1 MDFLNKSELD
11 IKLLRYSWTI
21 PLSTLI
27 LSMSI
32 HWFSGDAR
40 TFLIYISEADY
51 PGLQRIVFTTGL
63 TITGLIYS
71 FLSYKIYVNFEDTSP
86 RKLLLIISTIGGI
99 YIGINLV
106 AMSFLDMYDHFSG
119 HILTALTV
127 FYGGMIWGLAIHFS
141 LPKSTTRI
149 KSVRLGSI
157 LVSVLG
163 FITMTVAYNKAAQEL
178 GKAVILYEEMNLVQ
192 HPYLDIAAIGEYALV
207 FGFFMILFSIE
218 LDVKKSMILELR
230 RGNY

>member
-1 MDFLNKSELD
+1 MDFFKKSELD

-21 PLSTLI
+21 PLFTLI

-51 PGLQRIVFTTGL
+51 PGLQRIIFTTGL

-71 FLSYKIYVNFEDTSP
+71 LLSYKIYLHFEDTSR
-86 RKLLLIISTIGGI
+86 RKFLLIISTIGGV

-141 LPKSTTRI
+141 FPKSSSRI
-149 KSVRLGSI
+149 KSIRIGSI
-157 LVSVLG
+157 LLSVLG

-218 LDVKKSMILELR
+218 LDVKKINDS
-230 RGNY
+230 

>member
-1 MDFLNKSELD
+1 MDFFKKSELD

-71 FLSYKIYVNFEDTSP
+71 FLSYKIYLNFEESSP
-86 RKLLLIISTIGGI
+86 RKYLLIISTIGGV

-141 LPKSTTRI
+141 LPKSSTRI
-149 KSVRLGSI
+149 KSIRLGSV
-157 LVSVLG
+157 LLSVLG

-218 LDVKKSMILELR
+218 LDVKKI
-230 RGNY
+230 NDY

>member
-1 MDFLNKSELD
+1 MDFFSKSEID

-21 PLSTLI
+21 PLFTLI
-27 LSMSI
+27 FSMSI

-71 FLSYKIYVNFEDTSP
+71 FLSYKIYLNFEDTSP
-86 RKLLLIISTIGGI
+86 RKLLLIISTIGGV

-141 LPKSTTRI
+141 LPKSSARI
-149 KSVRLGSI
+149 KSIRLGSI
-157 LVSVLG
+157 LLSVLG
-163 FITMTVAYNKAAQEL
+163 FITMTVAYNRAAQEL

-192 HPYLDIAAIGEYALV
+192 HPYLDMAAIGEYALV

-218 LDVKKSMILELR
+218 LDVKKINDS
-230 RGNY
+230 

>member
-1 MDFLNKSELD
+1 MDFFSKSEID

-21 PLSTLI
+21 PLFTLI
-27 LSMSI
+27 FSMSI

-71 FLSYKIYVNFEDTSP
+71 FLSYKIYLNFEDTSP
-86 RKLLLIISTIGGI
+86 RKLLLIISTIGGV

-141 LPKSTTRI
+141 LPKSSTRI
-149 KSVRLGSI
+149 RSIRLGSI
-157 LVSVLG
+157 LLSVLG
-163 FITMTVAYNKAAQEL
+163 FITMTVAYNRAAQEL

-192 HPYLDIAAIGEYALV
+192 HPYLDMAAIGEYALV

-218 LDVKKSMILELR
+218 LDVKK
-230 RGNY
+230 NQ

>member
-71 FLSYKIYVNFEDTSP
+71 FLSYKIYANFEDTSP

-218 LDVKKSMILELR
+218 LDVKKINDS
-230 RGNY
+230 

>member
-1 MDFLNKSELD
+1 MNFFNKSELD

-86 RKLLLIISTIGGI
+86 RKFLLIISTIGGI

-141 LPKSTTRI
+141 LPKSSTGI
-149 KSVRLGSI
+149 KSIRLGSI
-157 LVSVLG
+157 LLSVLG
-163 FITMTVAYNKAAQEL
+163 FITMTVAYNKAAEEL

-218 LDVKKSMILELR
+218 LDVKKINDS
-230 RGNY
+230 

>member
-1 MDFLNKSELD
+1 MDFFSKSEID

-21 PLSTLI
+21 PLFTLI
-27 LSMSI
+27 FSMSI

-71 FLSYKIYVNFEDTSP
+71 FLSYKIYLNFEDTSP
-86 RKLLLIISTIGGI
+86 RKLLLVISTIGGV

-141 LPKSTTRI
+141 LPKSSTRI
-149 KSVRLGSI
+149 KSIRLGSI
-157 LVSVLG
+157 LLSVLG
-163 FITMTVAYNKAAQEL
+163 FITMTVAYNRAAQEL

-192 HPYLDIAAIGEYALV
+192 HPYLDMAAIGEYALV

-218 LDVKKSMILELR
+218 LDVKKINNS
-230 RGNY
+230 

>member
-1 MDFLNKSELD
+1 MEFFNTSEID
-11 IKLLRYSWTI
+11 IKLLRYSWAI

-71 FLSYKIYVNFEDTSP
+71 FLSYKIYLNFEDTSP
-86 RKLLLIISTIGGI
+86 RKFLLIISTIGGV

-141 LPKSTTRI
+141 LPKSSTRI
-149 KSVRLGSI
+149 ISIRLGSI
-157 LVSVLG
+157 LLSVLG
-163 FITMTVAYNKAAQEL
+163 FITMTVAYNRAAQEL

-218 LDVKKSMILELR
+218 LDVKKINDS
-230 RGNY
+230 

>member
-1 MDFLNKSELD
+1 
-11 IKLLRYSWTI
+11 
-21 PLSTLI
+21 
-27 LSMSI
+27 MSI

-71 FLSYKIYVNFEDTSP
+71 FLSYKIYLNFEDTSP
-86 RKLLLIISTIGGI
+86 RKLLLIISTIGGV

-141 LPKSTTRI
+141 LPKSSTRI
-149 KSVRLGSI
+149 RSIRLGSI
-157 LVSVLG
+157 LLSVLG
-163 FITMTVAYNKAAQEL
+163 FITMTVAYNRAAQEL

-192 HPYLDIAAIGEYALV
+192 HPYLDMAAIGEYALV

-218 LDVKKSMILELR
+218 LDVKKINNS
-230 RGNY
+230 

>member
-1 MDFLNKSELD
+1 MDFFSKSEID

-21 PLSTLI
+21 PLFTLI
-27 LSMSI
+27 FSMSI

-71 FLSYKIYVNFEDTSP
+71 FLSYKIYLNFEDTSP
-86 RKLLLIISTIGGI
+86 RKLLLIISTIGGV

-141 LPKSTTRI
+141 LPKSSTRI
-149 KSVRLGSI
+149 KSIRLGSI
-157 LVSVLG
+157 LLSVLG
-163 FITMTVAYNKAAQEL
+163 FITMTVAYNRAAQEL

-192 HPYLDIAAIGEYALV
+192 HPYLDMAAIGEYALV

-218 LDVKKSMILELR
+218 LDVKKINNS
-230 RGNY
+230 

>member
-1 MDFLNKSELD
+1 MEFFNTSEID
-11 IKLLRYSWTI
+11 IKLLRYSWAI

-71 FLSYKIYVNFEDTSP
+71 FLSYKIYLNFEDTSP
-86 RKLLLIISTIGGI
+86 RKFLLIISTIGGV

-141 LPKSTTRI
+141 LPKSSTRI
-149 KSVRLGSI
+149 KSIRLGSI
-157 LVSVLG
+157 LLSVLG
-163 FITMTVAYNKAAQEL
+163 FITMTVAYNRAAQEL

-218 LDVKKSMILELR
+218 LDVKKINDS
-230 RGNY
+230 

>member
-1 MDFLNKSELD
+1 MDFFNKSEID

-21 PLSTLI
+21 PLFTLI
-27 LSMSI
+27 FSMSI

-71 FLSYKIYVNFEDTSP
+71 FLSYKIYLNFEDTSP
-86 RKLLLIISTIGGI
+86 RKLLLIISTIGGV

-141 LPKSTTRI
+141 LPKSSTRI
-149 KSVRLGSI
+149 KSIRLGSI
-157 LVSVLG
+157 LLSVLG
-163 FITMTVAYNKAAQEL
+163 FITMTVAYNRAAQEL

-218 LDVKKSMILELR
+218 LDVKKINDS
-230 RGNY
+230 

>member
-1 MDFLNKSELD
+1 MDFFSKSEID

-21 PLSTLI
+21 PLFTLI
-27 LSMSI
+27 FSMSI

-71 FLSYKIYVNFEDTSP
+71 FLSYKIYLNFEDTSP
-86 RKLLLIISTIGGI
+86 RKLLLVISTIGGV

-141 LPKSTTRI
+141 LPKSSTRI
-149 KSVRLGSI
+149 KSIRLGSI
-157 LVSVLG
+157 LLSVLG
-163 FITMTVAYNKAAQEL
+163 FITMTVAYNRAAQEL

-192 HPYLDIAAIGEYALV
+192 HPYLDMAAIGEYALV

-218 LDVKKSMILELR
+218 LDVKKINDS
-230 RGNY
+230 

>member
-1 MDFLNKSELD
+1 MDFFSKSEID

-21 PLSTLI
+21 PLFTLI
-27 LSMSI
+27 FSMSI

-71 FLSYKIYVNFEDTSP
+71 FLSYKIYLNFEDTSP
-86 RKLLLIISTIGGI
+86 RKLLLIISTIGGV

-141 LPKSTTRI
+141 LPKSSTRI
-149 KSVRLGSI
+149 KSIRLGSI
-157 LVSVLG
+157 LLSVLG
-163 FITMTVAYNKAAQEL
+163 FITMTVAYNRAAQEL
-178 GKAVILYEEMNLVQ
+178 GKAVILFEEMNLVQ

-218 LDVKKSMILELR
+218 LDVKKINDS
-230 RGNY
+230 

>member
-1 MDFLNKSELD
+1 MDFFSKSEID

-21 PLSTLI
+21 PLFTLI
-27 LSMSI
+27 FSMSI

-71 FLSYKIYVNFEDTSP
+71 FLSYKIYLNFEDTSP
-86 RKLLLIISTIGGI
+86 RKLLLIISTIGGV

-141 LPKSTTRI
+141 LPKSSTRI
-149 KSVRLGSI
+149 KSIRLGSI
-157 LVSVLG
+157 LLSVLG
-163 FITMTVAYNKAAQEL
+163 FITMTVAYNRAAQEL

-192 HPYLDIAAIGEYALV
+192 HPYLDMAAIGEYALV

-218 LDVKKSMILELR
+218 LDVKKINDS
-230 RGNY
+230 

>member
-1 MDFLNKSELD
+1 MEFFNTSEID

-71 FLSYKIYVNFEDTSP
+71 FLSYKIYLNFEDTSP
-86 RKLLLIISTIGGI
+86 RKFLLIISTIGGV

-141 LPKSTTRI
+141 LPKSSTRI
-149 KSVRLGSI
+149 KSIRLGSI
-157 LVSVLG
+157 LLSVLG
-163 FITMTVAYNKAAQEL
+163 FITMTVAYNRAAQEL

-218 LDVKKSMILELR
+218 LDVKKINDS
-230 RGNY
+230 

>member
-1 MDFLNKSELD
+1 MDLFNKSEHD

-21 PLSTLI
+21 PLFTLI

-51 PGLQRIVFTTGL
+51 PGLQRIIFTTGL

-71 FLSYKIYVNFEDTSP
+71 LLSYKIYRNFEDISP
-86 RKLLLIISTIGGI
+86 RKFLLIISTIGGV

-141 LPKSTTRI
+141 LPKSSPRI
-149 KSVRLGSI
+149 KSIRLGSI
-157 LVSVLG
+157 LLSVLG
-163 FITMTVAYNKAAQEL
+163 FITMTIAYNRAAQEL

-218 LDVKKSMILELR
+218 LDVKKINDS
-230 RGNY
+230 

>member
-1 MDFLNKSELD
+1 MDLFNKSELD

-21 PLSTLI
+21 PLFTLI

-71 FLSYKIYVNFEDTSP
+71 LLSYKIYLNFEDISP
-86 RKLLLIISTIGGI
+86 RKFLLIISTIGGV

-106 AMSFLDMYDHFSG
+106 AMSFLDMYDHFSW
-119 HILTALTV
+119 T
-127 FYGGMIWGLAIHFS
+127 
-141 LPKSTTRI
+141 
-149 KSVRLGSI
+149 
-157 LVSVLG
+157 
-163 FITMTVAYNKAAQEL
+163 
-178 GKAVILYEEMNLVQ
+178 
-192 HPYLDIAAIGEYALV
+192 YLDGINRI
-207 FGFFMILFSIE
+207 
-218 LDVKKSMILELR
+218 LR
-230 RGNY
+230 RNDMGLSDPFFFTKIILSNKIHKTW

>member
-1 MDFLNKSELD
+1 MEFFNKSELD

-71 FLSYKIYVNFEDTSP
+71 FLSYKIYLNFEESSP
-86 RKLLLIISTIGGI
+86 RKYLLIISTIGGV

-141 LPKSTTRI
+141 LPKSSTRI
-149 KSVRLGSI
+149 KSIRLGSV
-157 LVSVLG
+157 LLSVLG

-218 LDVKKSMILELR
+218 LDVKKI
-230 RGNY
+230 NDY

>member
-157 LVSVLG
+157 LLSVLG

>member
-1 MDFLNKSELD
+1 MDFFKKSELD

-71 FLSYKIYVNFEDTSP
+71 FLSYKIYLNFEESSP
-86 RKLLLIISTIGGI
+86 RKYLLIISTIGGV

-141 LPKSTTRI
+141 LPKSSTRI
-149 KSVRLGSI
+149 KSIRLGSVF
-157 LVSVLG
+157 LSVLG

-218 LDVKKSMILELR
+218 LDVKKI
-230 RGNY
+230 NDY

>member
-1 MDFLNKSELD
+1 MEFFNKSELD

-86 RKLLLIISTIGGI
+86 RKYLLIISTIGGI

-141 LPKSTTRI
+141 LPKSSTVI
-149 KSVRLGSI
+149 KSIRLGSI
-157 LVSVLG
+157 LLSVLG

-218 LDVKKSMILELR
+218 LDVKK
-230 RGNY
+230 NQ

>member
-157 LVSVLG
+157 LLSVLG

-218 LDVKKSMILELR
+218 LDVKKINDS
-230 RGNY
+230 

>member
-1 MDFLNKSELD
+1 MEFFNTSEID

-71 FLSYKIYVNFEDTSP
+71 FLSYKIYLNFEDTSP
-86 RKLLLIISTIGGI
+86 RKFLLIISTIGGV

-141 LPKSTTRI
+141 LPKSSTRI
-149 KSVRLGSI
+149 KSIRLGSI
-157 LVSVLG
+157 LLSVLG
-163 FITMTVAYNKAAQEL
+163 FITMTIAYNEAAKEL

-218 LDVKKSMILELR
+218 LDVKKINDS
-230 RGNY
+230 

>member
-1 MDFLNKSELD
+1 MDFFSKSEID

-21 PLSTLI
+21 PLFTLI
-27 LSMSI
+27 FSMSI

-71 FLSYKIYVNFEDTSP
+71 FLSYKIYLNFEDTSP
-86 RKLLLIISTIGGI
+86 RKLLLIISTIGGV

-141 LPKSTTRI
+141 LPKSSIRI
-149 KSVRLGSI
+149 RSIRLGSI
-157 LVSVLG
+157 LLSVLG
-163 FITMTVAYNKAAQEL
+163 FITMTVAYNRAAQEL
-178 GKAVILYEEMNLVQ
+178 GKAVILFEEMNLVQ

-218 LDVKKSMILELR
+218 LDVKKINNS
-230 RGNY
+230 

>member
-1 MDFLNKSELD
+1 MDFFNKSELD

-71 FLSYKIYVNFEDTSP
+71 FLSYKIYLNFEDTSP
-86 RKLLLIISTIGGI
+86 RKFLLIISTIGGV

-141 LPKSTTRI
+141 LPKSSTRI
-149 KSVRLGSI
+149 KSIRLGSI
-157 LVSVLG
+157 LLSVLG
-163 FITMTVAYNKAAQEL
+163 FITMTIAYNKAAQEL

-218 LDVKKSMILELR
+218 LDVKKINDS
-230 RGNY
+230 

>member
-51 PGLQRIVFTTGL
+51 PGLQRIVFTSGL

-141 LPKSTTRI
+141 LPKSSTRI
-149 KSVRLGSI
+149 KSIRLGSV
-157 LVSVLG
+157 LLSVLG
-163 FITMTVAYNKAAQEL
+163 FITKTVAYNKAAQEL

-218 LDVKKSMILELR
+218 LDVKKI
-230 RGNY
+230 NDY

>member
-1 MDFLNKSELD
+1 MNFFNKSELD

-21 PLSTLI
+21 PLFTLI
-27 LSMSI
+27 FSMSI

-71 FLSYKIYVNFEDTSP
+71 FISYKIYLNFEDTSP
-86 RKLLLIISTIGGI
+86 RKLLLIISTIGGV

-141 LPKSTTRI
+141 LPKSSTRI
-149 KSVRLGSI
+149 KSIRLGSI
-157 LVSVLG
+157 LLSVLG
-163 FITMTVAYNKAAQEL
+163 FITMTVAYNRAAQEL

-218 LDVKKSMILELR
+218 LDVKKINNS
-230 RGNY
+230 

>member
-1 MDFLNKSELD
+1 MDFFSKSEID

-21 PLSTLI
+21 PLFTLI
-27 LSMSI
+27 FSMSI

-71 FLSYKIYVNFEDTSP
+71 FLSYKIYLNFEDTSP
-86 RKLLLIISTIGGI
+86 RKLLLIISTIGGV

-141 LPKSTTRI
+141 LPKSSIRI
-149 KSVRLGSI
+149 RSIRLGSI
-157 LVSVLG
+157 LLSVLG
-163 FITMTVAYNKAAQEL
+163 FITMTVAYNRAAQEL

-192 HPYLDIAAIGEYALV
+192 HPYLDMAAIGEYALV
-207 FGFFMILFSIE
+207 FGFFMILFCRDRS
-218 LDVKKSMILELR
+218 
-230 RGNY
+230 

>member
-1 MDFLNKSELD
+1 MDFFSKSEID

-21 PLSTLI
+21 PLFTLI
-27 LSMSI
+27 FSMSI

-71 FLSYKIYVNFEDTSP
+71 FLSYKIYLNFEDTSP
-86 RKLLLIISTIGGI
+86 RKLLLIISTIGGV

-141 LPKSTTRI
+141 LPKSSTRI
-149 KSVRLGSI
+149 RSIRLGSI
-157 LVSVLG
+157 LLSVLG
-163 FITMTVAYNKAAQEL
+163 FITMTVAYNRAAQEL

-192 HPYLDIAAIGEYALV
+192 HPYLDMAAIGEYALV

-218 LDVKKSMILELR
+218 LDVKKINNS
-230 RGNY
+230 

>member
-1 MDFLNKSELD
+1 MDFFKKSELD

-71 FLSYKIYVNFEDTSP
+71 FLSYKIFLNFEDTSP
-86 RKLLLIISTIGGI
+86 RKFLLIISTIGGI

-149 KSVRLGSI
+149 KSIRLGSV
-157 LVSVLG
+157 LLSVLG
-163 FITMTVAYNKAAQEL
+163 FITMTVAYNKAAKEL

-218 LDVKKSMILELR
+218 LDVKKINDS
-230 RGNY
+230 

>member
-1 MDFLNKSELD
+1 
-11 IKLLRYSWTI
+11 
-21 PLSTLI
+21 
-27 LSMSI
+27 MSI

-71 FLSYKIYVNFEDTSP
+71 FLSYKIYLNFEDTSP
-86 RKLLLIISTIGGI
+86 RKFLLIISTIGGV

-141 LPKSTTRI
+141 LPKSSTRI
-149 KSVRLGSI
+149 KSIRLGSI
-157 LVSVLG
+157 MLSVLG

-218 LDVKKSMILELR
+218 LDVKKICDS
-230 RGNY
+230 

>member
-1 MDFLNKSELD
+1 MEFFNKSELD

-71 FLSYKIYVNFEDTSP
+71 FLSYKIYLNFEDTSP
-86 RKLLLIISTIGGI
+86 RKFLLIISTIGGV

-141 LPKSTTRI
+141 LPKSSTRI
-149 KSVRLGSI
+149 KSIRLGSI
-157 LVSVLG
+157 MLSVLG

-218 LDVKKSMILELR
+218 LDVKKICDS
-230 RGNY
+230 

>member
-1 MDFLNKSELD
+1 MDLFNKSELD

-71 FLSYKIYVNFEDTSP
+71 LLSYKIYLNFEDISP
-86 RKLLLIISTIGGI
+86 RKFLLIISTIGGV

-141 LPKSTTRI
+141 LPKSSSRI
-149 KSVRLGSI
+149 KSIRLGSI
-157 LVSVLG
+157 LLSVLG
-163 FITMTVAYNKAAQEL
+163 FITMTIAYNEAAKEL

-218 LDVKKSMILELR
+218 LDVIKINDS
-230 RGNY
+230 

>member
-1 MDFLNKSELD
+1 MDFFSKSEID

-21 PLSTLI
+21 PLFTLI
-27 LSMSI
+27 FSMSI

-71 FLSYKIYVNFEDTSP
+71 FLSYKIYLNFEDTTP
-86 RKLLLIISTIGGI
+86 RKLLLIISTIGGV

-141 LPKSTTRI
+141 LPKSSTRI
-149 KSVRLGSI
+149 KSIRLGSI
-157 LVSVLG
+157 LLSVLG
-163 FITMTVAYNKAAQEL
+163 FITMTVAYNRAAQEL

-192 HPYLDIAAIGEYALV
+192 HPYLDMAAIGEYALV

-218 LDVKKSMILELR
+218 LDVKKINDS
-230 RGNY
+230 

>member
-1 MDFLNKSELD
+1 MDFFKKSELD

-71 FLSYKIYVNFEDTSP
+71 FLSYKIYLNFEDKSP
-86 RKLLLIISTIGGI
+86 RKYLLIISTIGGV

-119 HILTALTV
+119 HILTVLTV

-141 LPKSTTRI
+141 LPKSSTRI
-149 KSVRLGSI
+149 KSIRLGSV
-157 LVSVLG
+157 LLSVLG

-218 LDVKKSMILELR
+218 LDVKKI
-230 RGNY
+230 NDY